1 MKKWK
6 KRSILDINTKYWN
19 PCHSLCDNRFVSCS
33 VGSHHN
39 DVVLA
44 TSCGYTDSFFITG
57 HIFVYIFFTRRYKIF
72 LHSHVYFSLV
82 GSLVNLWI
90 GKIFKFSQLS
100 LSLASPLDLGRL
112 TLIYS
117 PFSISFA
124 DFGTRFLFVSL
135 WGTKRGQSLSASFAW
150 DSDWNE
156 ILFPVLMFG
165 IWCKSVCLSSVL
177 KQTINQQLEASGL
190 QLLLDRGRLG

>member
-1 MKKWK
+1 MSFW
-6 KRSILDINTKYWN
+6 RLVVDTLISFLSLDKY
-19 PCHSLCDNRFVSCS
+19 
-33 VGSHHN
+33 
-39 DVVLA
+39 
-44 TSCGYTDSFFITG
+44 
-57 HIFVYIFFTRRYKIF
+57 K
-72 LHSHVYFSLV
+72 YFSPSLRFFFLIW
-82 GSLVNLWI
+82 SLVNLWI
-90 GKIFKFSQLS
+90 GKIFLFLVTHLS
-100 LSLASPLDLGRL
+100 LSLVSLRGPGRL

-190 QLLLDRGRLG
+190 QLQPDRDGLLRGSGLKPVTVLLQPRKKIQCWILLSECQLLS

>member
-1 MKKWK
+1 MWIHWFLFYHWTNINIFHPHSGFFSHLITCKSLDWQNI
-6 KRSILDINTKYWN
+6 IL
-19 PCHSLCDNRFVSCS
+19 
-33 VGSHHN
+33 
-39 DVVLA
+39 
-44 TSCGYTDSFFITG
+44 
-57 HIFVYIFFTRRYKIF
+57 F
-72 LHSHVYFSLV
+72 LVTH
-82 GSLVNLWI
+82 
-90 GKIFKFSQLS
+90 LS
-100 LSLASPLDLGRL
+100 LSLVSLRGPGRL

-190 QLLLDRGRLG
+190 QLQPDRDGLLRGSGLKPVILYCYSQEKRSNVGFYCLNVSWRAGERWIVVRVE

>member
-1 MKKWK
+1 MSFW
-6 KRSILDINTKYWN
+6 RLVVDTLIRFLSLDTFFNKYFS
-19 PCHSLCDNRFVSCS
+19 PE
-33 VGSHHN
+33 GIK
-39 DVVLA
+39 
-44 TSCGYTDSFFITG
+44 Y
-57 HIFVYIFFTRRYKIF
+57 FFT
-72 LHSHVYFSLV
+72 HVYFFFI

-117 PFSISFA
+117 PFSISFD
-124 DFGTRFLFVSL
+124 DFGTRFLFASR
-135 WGTKRGQSLSASFAW
+135 WDTRRGRSLSAAFAW
-150 DSDWNE
+150 DNDWNE

-190 QLLLDRGRLG
+190 QLLLDRGGWGKN